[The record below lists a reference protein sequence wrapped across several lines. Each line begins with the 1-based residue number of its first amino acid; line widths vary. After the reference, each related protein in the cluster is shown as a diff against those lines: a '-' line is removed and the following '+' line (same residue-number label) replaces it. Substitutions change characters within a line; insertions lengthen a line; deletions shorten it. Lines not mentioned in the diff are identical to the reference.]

1 MDIGQNTQS
10 KGTRRSWNK
19 IEEEAL
25 LTVLEDVVSRGGKC
39 DNGSFKPGTINQIEK
54 SLQKL
59 CPNSGLK
66 ANPHIDSKLRKWKKF
81 YGIMCDMR
89 NRSGFKWNDVLKC
102 IEVDSD
108 EAWLTYVQVL
118 YLAN

>member
-1 MDIGQNTQS
+1 MDIEQNTQL

-25 LTVLEDVVSRGGKC
+25 LTILEDVVSRGGKC

-54 SLQKL
+54 ALQES

-66 ANPHIDSKLRKWKKF
+66 ATPHIDSKMRKWKKY
-81 YGIMCDMR
+81 YGLICDMM
-89 NRSGFKWNDVLKC
+89 NRSGFVWNDVRKC
-102 IEVDSD
+102 IEVDSE
-108 EAWLTYVQVL
+108 EAWLTYVQV
-118 YLAN
+118 